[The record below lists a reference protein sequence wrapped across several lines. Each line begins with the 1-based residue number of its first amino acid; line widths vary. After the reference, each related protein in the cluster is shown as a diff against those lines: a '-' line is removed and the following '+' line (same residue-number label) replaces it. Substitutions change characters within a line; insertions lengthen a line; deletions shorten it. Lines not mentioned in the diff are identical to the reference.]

1 MKSGVIATID
11 DAAILNTLK
20 RLDPESAKALRKEL
34 LALGTEGKRRIVA
47 GSPQGKTGR
56 MRKSWRTKS
65 SFTQSKAEV
74 AITIKDWPA
83 KVKSGGKEIKL
94 ARYPFI
100 LEHGRRA
107 GESPRT
113 GRVVTGMAPRP
124 LIGPTRKAL
133 FIKSRETGERVRRE
147 ALRIL
152 GS

>member
-1 MKSGVIATID
+1 MKDGVTASVN
-11 DAAILNTLK
+11 DAAVLNTLK
-20 RLDPESAKALRKEL
+20 RLDPESARILRKEL
-34 LALGTEGKRRIVA
+34 SGLGREGTRRLKA
-47 GSPQGKTGR
+47 GSPSGKTGR
-56 MRKSWRTKS
+56 MKKSWASKS
-65 SFTQSKAEV
+65 SFTQTKAEV
-74 AITIKDWPA
+74 SVTIKDWPA
-83 KVKSGGKEIKL
+83 KVESGGKQIKL

>member
-1 MKSGVIATID
+1 MKNGVTASVD

-34 LALGTEGKRRIVA
+34 SALGTEGKRKIVA
-47 GSPQGKTGR
+47 GSPTGKTGR
-56 MRKSWRTKS
+56 MRKSWAKKT

-74 AITIKDWPA
+74 SITVKGWP
-83 KVKSGGKEIKL
+83 SDI

-100 LEHGRRA
+100 LEHGRKA
-107 GESPRT
+107 GESPKT
-113 GRVVTGMAPRP
+113 GRMVTEMRPRP
-124 LIGPTRKAL
+124 LIAPVRKSMYM
-133 FIKSRETGERVRRE
+133 KSAEVGERVRRE

>member
-1 MKSGVIATID
+1 MRDGVTVSVD

-34 LALGTEGKRRIVA
+34 SALGTEGKRKIVA
-47 GSPQGKTGR
+47 GSPSGPTGR
-56 MRKSWRTKS
+56 MKKSWAKKT

-74 AITIKDWPA
+74 SITIKAWPRE
-83 KVKSGGKEIKL
+83 V

-100 LEHGRRA
+100 LEHGRKG
-107 GESPRT
+107 GESPKT
-113 GRVVTGMAPRP
+113 GRIVTEMKPRP
-124 LIGPTRKAL
+124 LIAPVRKSM
-133 FIKSRETGERVRRE
+133 FMKSAEVGERVRRE